1 MGVLSWLFPKY
12 RNPATV
18 PEQETSANQIVLPVN
33 WRSSEGYQRLLYSF
47 VSPSTPTDVPRWVD
61 WDNLLGE
68 PVDTA
73 IRRLRDE
80 GALLVA
86 DDSRSRLAYNRGAKD
101 LKQLCKENGLKVSG
115 TKEEMIERLALID
128 TTGRVLGYPGELL
141 KCAPEAAALAWAWRD
156 ATRAE
161 SACQKDFGASLKEFA
176 AEKVRLTQ
184 EFAAK
189 GHPEPSDDDVAWGLM
204 NKEAMRHAKEGNLGL
219 CRNAYLMMA
228 DFLLRR
234 QKLKH
239 ALRLYLIVCSYDL
252 NGAEN
257 RGGLSA
263 EMLQEF
269 PLFDQ
274 TTATLAP
281 VVVEHIKDL
290 ARELELSGEDVQEL
304 YLKST
309 SPLNLPL
316 SPDKIWSVLSLA
328 IDGKID
334 LNDQPRCFE
343 QIRSLLA

>member
-1 MGVLSWLFPKY
+1 MGGLSWLFPKY
-12 RNPATV
+12 RNPASA
-18 PEQETSANQIVLPVN
+18 PDQETSANQNILPAN

-47 VSPSTPTDVPRWVD
+47 VSPSTPTDLPRWVD
-61 WDNLLGE
+61 WDNVLGE

-73 IRRLRDE
+73 IQKLRDE
-80 GALLVA
+80 DALLVA
-86 DDSRSRLAYNRGAKD
+86 DDARSRLAYRRGAKE

-128 TTGRVLGYPGELL
+128 ATGRVLGYPGELL
-141 KCAPEAAALAWAWRD
+141 KCAPEAAALAWAWRN

-204 NKEAMRHAKEGNLGL
+204 NKKARQHAKEGNLGL
-219 CRNAYLMMA
+219 CSNAYRMMA
-228 DFLLRR
+228 DFVLQR

-239 ALRLYLIVCSYDL
+239 ALSLYLIVCSYDL

-257 RGGLSA
+257 RGGISA
-263 EMLQEF
+263 EMLQKF

-274 TTATLAP
+274 ATATLAP
-281 VVVEHIKDL
+281 VIVECVRDL
-290 ARELELSGEDVQEL
+290 AQELELSCEDVLDL

-309 SPLNLPL
+309 LPLNLPL
-316 SPDKIWSVLSLA
+316 SPDKTWSVLSMA
-328 IDGKID
+328 IEGKID

-343 QIRSLLA
+343 QIRALLA